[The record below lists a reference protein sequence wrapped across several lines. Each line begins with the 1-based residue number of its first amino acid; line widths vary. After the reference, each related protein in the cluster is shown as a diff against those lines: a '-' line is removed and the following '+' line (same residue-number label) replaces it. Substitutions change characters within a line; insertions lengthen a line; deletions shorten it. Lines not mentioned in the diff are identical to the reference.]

1 MLPFVAVALDQAN
14 LDRVVSKMEQDILEL
29 ASQVEALY
37 QERCDT
43 ELLARCTQ
51 GNYHECQSEL
61 PTQQCLGGED
71 LVLEACGDGMTCSS
85 LWDLRS
91 STFRVPINLLDDPSE
106 ILVSREEVIE
116 GVCFSQGLD
125 PYWNQKRA
133 ADEVF
138 WEELGLRPPQAF
150 FGGESG
156 AFRIHPGRTYS
167 TCGTYD
173 PRKRP
178 W

>member
-29 ASQVEALY
+29 ASQIEALY

-43 ELLARCTQ
+43 E
-51 GNYHECQSEL
+51 
-61 PTQQCLGGED
+61 
-71 LVLEACGDGMTCSS
+71 
-85 LWDLRS
+85 
-91 STFRVPINLLDDPSE
+91 
-106 ILVSREEVIE
+106 
-116 GVCFSQGLD
+116 
-125 PYWNQKRA
+125 
-133 ADEVF
+133 
-138 WEELGLRPPQAF
+138 AF

-156 AFRIHPGRTYS
+156 AFPGRTYS
-167 TCGTYD
+167 TCGSYD